1 MNLFMQSK
9 RRGDGKKRVIFV
21 TREGYTLSGARV
33 RCYGFARELQKHGM
47 ETHVFS
53 FADHGGALYGER
65 EKEMSSREKLRLNV
79 LAFKKLKAL
88 AENSFIFMQR
98 FNYHSLAP
106 FILSLKKNNTLI
118 FDVDDWDMDENPRY
132 YCGIF
137 PSSKM
142 EFLVR
147 VFARY
152 SGACVASSRYLYH
165 YLKQFNGNVFYIP
178 TGVDCG
184 KFSPSERSTTEKTV
198 HLSWAGTAYHPEMG
212 DNITFI
218 LDCFSALA
226 PRNKNIVLHLAG
238 GGEYFDRQRLL
249 IERHPFRDMIRVD
262 GWIPPDE
269 MPGYLAGMDIGY
281 LPLIQDTRFNKAKS
295 PTRLFEYM
303 AMAKPVIASRTGEAR
318 KVIIHNKTGFLAE
331 DKENF
336 ISYSEFLINDAGKRS
351 EMGNAARAF
360 AEENYS
366 LHVLGERLYA
376 ILRMI

>member
-1 MNLFMQSK
+1 MNLFIKSK
-9 RRGDGKKRVIFV
+9 RRGSGKKRVIFV
-21 TREGYTLSGARV
+21 TREGYNLSGARV
-33 RCYGFARELQKHGM
+33 RCYGFARELQKRGM

-65 EKEMSSREKLRLNV
+65 EKEMSAREKLRLNF

-118 FDVDDWDMDENPRY
+118 FDVDDWDMAENSRY
-132 YCGIF
+132 YCNIF

-147 VFARY
+147 LFARY
-152 SGACVASSRYLYH
+152 AGACVASSRYLYH

-178 TGVDCG
+178 TGVDCE
-184 KFSPSERSTTEKTV
+184 KFFPSGQAQTGDIV

-212 DNITFI
+212 DNIAFI
-218 LDCFSALA
+218 LDCFSILSS
-226 PRNKNIVLHLAG
+226 RNKNIVLHLAG
-238 GGEYFDRQRLL
+238 GGEYFSRLCL
-249 IERHPFRDMIRVD
+249 SIERHPCRDMIRVD
-262 GWIPPDE
+262 GWILPDE
-269 MPGYLAGMDIGY
+269 MPNYLSGMDIGY

-303 AMAKPVIASRTGEAR
+303 AAAKPVIASRTGEAR
-318 KVIIHNKTGFLAE
+318 RIIIHNKTGFLAE
-331 DKENF
+331 DKEKF
-336 ISYSEFLINDAGKRS
+336 ISYSEFLINNAGKRA
-351 EMGNAARAF
+351 EMGNAARAS

-376 ILRMI
+376 ILSMI